1 MPVKVASVAG
11 GTAYAQPMIGPMGPL
26 EHVKIDLST
35 LTSAEVDAQ
44 GYLKPG
50 VVFKLAGGLG
60 VLVTAGT
67 DSIYGVC
74 PEATKL
80 SVVTPTTTTT
90 LAAETGDH
98 FVGLCMSGLINRDVA
113 EDNMG
118 RAYSANEIAAFLVAP
133 CQLRLGQT

>member
-11 GTAYAQPMIGPMGPL
+11 GTAYGHPFIGPMGPL
-26 EHVKIDLST
+26 EHVKIDLSV
-35 LTSAEVDAQ
+35 LTSAEVDTN

-50 VVFKLAGGLG
+50 VPFKLAGGLG

-74 PEATKL
+74 PEATRL
-80 SVVTPTTTTT
+80 AVVTPTTTTT

-98 FVGLCMSGLINRDVA
+98 FVGLCMGGLINRDVG

-133 CQLRLGQT
+133 CALRLGQT

>member
-1 MPVKVASVAG
+1 MPIKVASTAG
-11 GTAYAQPMIGPMGPL
+11 GTAYGHPFIGPMGPL
-26 EHVKIDLST
+26 EHVKIDLSV
-35 LTSAEVDAQ
+35 LTTNEVDSA

-50 VVFKLAGGLG
+50 VPFKLASGLG

-74 PEATKL
+74 PEATRL
-80 SVVTPTTTTT
+80 NVTVPPTNTT

-98 FVGLCMSGLINRDVA
+98 FVGLCISGLISRDIG
-113 EDNMG
+113 EDNLG
-118 RAYSANEIAAFLVAP
+118 RAYSANEITAFTVAP